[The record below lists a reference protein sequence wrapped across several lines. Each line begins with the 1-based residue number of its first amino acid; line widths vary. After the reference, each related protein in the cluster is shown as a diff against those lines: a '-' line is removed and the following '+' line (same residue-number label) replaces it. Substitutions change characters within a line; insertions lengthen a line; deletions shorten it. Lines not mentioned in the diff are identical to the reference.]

1 MATKFKNKVTVFFD
15 KERTKN
21 LRVFLHTLEQT
32 NVFIMFI
39 RRCTTLT
46 CVSYTQESYK
56 NSSWHLVNDQELSI
70 SPEFS
75 QTRAEAAPY
84 RLEVSFKTSNRQETT
99 TFDMYFFS
107 SLDIDYAIQ
116 LFLNGT
122 KSSDVSFNAHVR
134 DRDTREWNSYV
145 WNRGIPNDIASAY
158 LSLGSES
165 REYANEY
172 IDKLTHV

>member
-1 MATKFKNKVTVFFD
+1 MTTKYKNKVTVYFD
-15 KERTKN
+15 KERTKI

-39 RRCTTLT
+39 RRCTTLQY
-46 CVSYTQESYK
+46 VAYTQESYK
-56 NSSWHLVNDQELSI
+56 NNSWHLVNDQELSI

-75 QTRAEAAPY
+75 QNRADAAPF
-84 RLEVSFKTSNRQETT
+84 RLVVSAKAGNKHEVT

-116 LFLNGT
+116 LLLNGT
-122 KSSDVSFNAHVR
+122 KSSDLSFSAYIR
-134 DRDTREWNSYV
+134 DRDTREWNNYI
-145 WNRGIPNDIASAY
+145 WNKGIPNDVASTY

-165 REYANEY
+165 REHANEY
-172 IDKLTHV
+172 INKLTHV

>member
-1 MATKFKNKVTVFFD
+1 MTTKFKNRVTVYFD

-32 NVFIMFI
+32 NTFILFI
-39 RRCTTLT
+39 RRCTTLGY
-46 CVSYTQESYK
+46 VSYTQETYK
-56 NSSWHLVNDQELSI
+56 NNGWHLVTDQELSI

-75 QTRAEAAPY
+75 QNRAEAAPFH
-84 RLEVSFKTSNRQETT
+84 LEISVKTSNKQET

-116 LFLNGT
+116 LLLNGT
-122 KSSDVSFNAHVR
+122 KSSDVNFNAYIR
-134 DRDTREWNSYV
+134 DRETHEWNVYI
-145 WNRGIPNDIASAY
+145 WNKGIPNDIASVY

-165 REYANEY
+165 REHINEY
-172 IDKLTHV
+172 INKLTHM